1 MFVRY
6 ETHIESPF
14 EDALE
19 VFASPAH
26 SWVPDLTV
34 DPGGGNV
41 FVRSELGTA
50 FVAKEVKMYA
60 REAFVRP
67 DRAVIPLRVVASGAS
82 GLFPELDADLEL
94 LPDGEDGCKLVLQ
107 GTYRLP
113 LGHVG
118 ELLDRKLLHGLR
130 EASLKNFVQRVADI
144 LGGRP
149 VPV

>member
-6 ETHIESPF
+6 EKHIESPF
-14 EDALE
+14 EDAIE
-19 VFASPAH
+19 VFASPARV
-26 SWVPDLTV
+26 WVPDLAV
-34 DPGGGNV
+34 DPAGGNT

-60 REAFVRP
+60 REAFVRS

-94 LPDGEDGCKLVLQ
+94 LADGEDGCRLVLQ
-107 GTYRLP
+107 GSYRLP

-144 LGGRP
+144 LEGRR